1 MFRLTPLSKSK
12 AWRSIR
18 AFVIG
23 ADGTSGSAFVE
34 FAIFCPILITLAIPA
49 MNLGLR
55 IFNQMEVQYAAQ
67 AGAQYAI
74 GKVSYDAAA
83 ISSAVTNATRFTAI
97 TPSSSEFCGCPT
109 TSGVKFCAATCGA
122 TCTACATTAQG
133 HYVTVTATPT
143 TPYKIFAPFRT
154 MDSTSDLTARATVRI
169 R

>member
-34 FAIFCPILITLAIPA
+34 FAIFCPILVILAIPT

-55 IFNQMEVQYAAQ
+55 IFNKMEVQYAAQ

-83 ISSAVTNATRFTAI
+83 ISSAVTNATRFTA
-97 TPSSSEFCGCPT
+97 TN
-109 TSGVKFCAATCGA
+109 AAIRTCF
-122 TCTACATTAQG
+122 QG
-133 HYVTVTATPT
+133 SRAR
-143 TPYKIFAPFRT
+143 KIAA
-154 MDSTSDLTARATVRI
+154 SA
-169 R
+169 